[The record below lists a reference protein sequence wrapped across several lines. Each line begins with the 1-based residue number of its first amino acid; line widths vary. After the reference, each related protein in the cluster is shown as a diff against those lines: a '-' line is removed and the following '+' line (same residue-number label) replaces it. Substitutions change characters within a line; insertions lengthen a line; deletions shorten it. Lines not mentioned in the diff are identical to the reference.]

1 MRRKGGALARITPPA
16 DTTTLPCSPISKD
29 VPTAHTAK
37 LHEVDYQGETIVV
50 EGSVRRIEKGKG
62 RDWLTLL
69 VLETLG
75 KCSPFNAYLL
85 VLIYM

>member
-1 MRRKGGALARITPPA
+1 MRRKEGALARITPLA
-16 DTTTLPCSPISKD
+16 DTTTLPWSPILKD
-29 VPTAHTAK
+29 VPTANTVK
-37 LHEVDYQGETIVV
+37 LHEVDSQGETIVV
-50 EGSVRRIEKGKG
+50 EGSVRRIEKGNG

-69 VLETLG
+69 VHETLG